1 MPICWQIW
9 LLVSRVVVSR
19 RMARWMRS
27 RRTGELVQRGAAHA
41 ERRADAVAGQILGQ
55 VIGQKA
61 VECLGRAARHK
72 AGHVDLTQRPGR
84 EGEQVAR
91 RPQQLVRGAGKL
103 AVGPVEFLLTNRIP
117 GAELPGALPFGLFVG
132 ALHDMAEQ
140 QIPHDHT
147 VDLDGRD
154 GLDEAGVAGIDP
166 GGLFLPG
173 LAAGFLVAQA
183 AAHLALGGG
192 AHQTAVVRQLLR
204 VGQNVHPPLVKD
216 DGAQTGQLI
225 KIPQQH
231 QQLPFVKDRTH
242 ESFPLFPVL

>member
-1 MPICWQIW
+1 M
-9 LLVSRVVVSR
+9 V
-19 RMARWMRS
+19 
-27 RRTGELVQRGAAHA
+27 
-41 ERRADAVAGQILGQ
+41 
-55 VIGQKA
+55 
-61 VECLGRAARHK
+61 
-72 AGHVDLTQRPGR
+72 
-84 EGEQVAR
+84 
-91 RPQQLVRGAGKL
+91 
-103 AVGPVEFLLTNRIP
+103 F
-117 GAELPGALPFGLFVG
+117 
-132 ALHDMAEQ
+132 
-140 QIPHDHT
+140 
-147 VDLDGRD
+147 
-154 GLDEAGVAGIDP
+154 
-166 GGLFLPG
+166 FLPG